1 MPREFQLN
9 PQQEEVVRRRK
20 ILGEVTQKM
29 AEAET
34 QKEKDFWNEKLS
46 VLSLLSSEKA
56 APSLEEMKEHLRDQN
71 RTYSSRKGAEEEE

>member
-1 MPREFQLN
+1 MPHEFQLN

-46 VLSLLSSEKA
+46 ILSLLSSEEA

-71 RTYSSRKGAEEEE
+71 RTYSSRKGAEEKE